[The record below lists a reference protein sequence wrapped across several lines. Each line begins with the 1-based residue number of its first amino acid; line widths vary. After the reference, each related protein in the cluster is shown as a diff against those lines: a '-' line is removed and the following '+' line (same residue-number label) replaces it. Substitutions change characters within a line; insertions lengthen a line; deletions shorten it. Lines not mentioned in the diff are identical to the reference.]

1 MRKIYVWLLIIVA
14 IMGPLYLYV
23 NIHRYMDTK
32 TFFRYEINYFYELR
46 DYFNNLTIENNM
58 YSYIVKGDYLYTYGL
73 SGYTKI
79 KLGLGIHI
87 IKVLNVE
94 YEKNYIADVEGRG
107 SFYSSI
113 EDLRYGYLDN
123 IIFLTNFE
131 NIDDEDLDTFYFL
144 YKEMMD
150 VEEYLSII
158 EKYPDD
164 YKDGKK
170 VAQGLRELNDSLIK
184 EYMKRNGKWEI
195 NNTSK

>member
-1 MRKIYVWLLIIVA
+1 MRKACVWFLIIVA
-14 IMGPLYLYV
+14 IIGPLYLYI
-23 NIHRYMDTK
+23 NIHRYMDIK
-32 TFFRYEINYFYELR
+32 TFFRYEITYFYELR
-46 DYFNNLTIENNM
+46 DYFNNLTIENKM
-58 YSYIVKGDYLYTYGL
+58 YRYIVKGDYLYTYGV

-113 EDLRYGYLDN
+113 EDLRYGYSDN
-123 IIFLTNFE
+123 IIFFTNFE
-131 NIDDEDLDTFYFL
+131 DMDDEDLDTFYLL
-144 YKEMMD
+144 YKEVKD
-150 VEEYLSII
+150 VEEHLSII

-170 VAQGLRELNDSLIK
+170 VTQGLRELNNSLLK
-184 EYMKRNGKWEI
+184 EYMKRNGK
-195 NNTSK
+195 

>member
-1 MRKIYVWLLIIVA
+1 
-14 IMGPLYLYV
+14 MGPLYLYI
-23 NIHRYMDTK
+23 NIHRYMDIK
-32 TFFRYEINYFYELR
+32 TFFRYEITYFYELR
-46 DYFNNLTIENNM
+46 DYFNNLTIENKM
-58 YSYIVKGDYLYTYGL
+58 YRYIVKGDYLYTYGV

-123 IIFLTNFE
+123 IIFFTNFE
-131 NIDDEDLDTFYFL
+131 DMDDEDLDTFYLL
-144 YKEMMD
+144 YKEVKD
-150 VEEYLSII
+150 VEEHLSII
-158 EKYPDD
+158 EKYPYG

-170 VAQGLRELNDSLIK
+170 VTQGLRELNNSLVK
-184 EYMKRNGKWEI
+184 EYRKRNGEI
-195 NNTSK
+195 KETN

>member
-1 MRKIYVWLLIIVA
+1 MAII
-14 IMGPLYLYV
+14 GPLYLYI

-46 DYFNNLTIENNM
+46 DYFNNVNIENEM

-131 NIDDEDLDTFYFL
+131 NIDDEDLDTFYLL

-170 VAQGLRELNDSLIK
+170 VTQGLRELNNSLVK
-184 EYMKRNGKWEI
+184 ENMKRNGEI
-195 NNTSK
+195 KETN

>member
-1 MRKIYVWLLIIVA
+1 
-14 IMGPLYLYV
+14 MGPLYLYI

-32 TFFRYEINYFYELR
+32 TFFRYEVNYFYELR
-46 DYFNNLTIENNM
+46 DYFNNLTIENKM
-58 YSYIVKGDYLYTYGL
+58 YRYIVKDDYLYAYGL

-131 NIDDEDLDTFYFL
+131 DMDDEDLDTFYLL
-144 YKEMMD
+144 YKEVKD

-158 EKYPDD
+158 EKYPYG

-170 VAQGLRELNDSLIK
+170 VTQGLRELNNSLVK
-184 EYMKRNGKWEI
+184 EYMKRNGEI
-195 NNTSK
+195 NTTSK